1 MKNSKISLIEI
12 KRYLKKKG
20 LDIIK
25 KKIIQKK
32 MIGVLYPEQSYLV
45 YL

>member
-1 MKNSKISLIEI
+1 MKSSKISLIEI
-12 KRYLKKKG
+12 KRYL
-20 LDIIK
+20 K

-32 MIGVLYPEQSYLV
+32 MIGVLYPEQSYLA